1 MAAPKMRSEEEG
13 MSAAEMRM
21 KTTSELRRVPR
32 GGLPQNQYRMA
43 LQLFLMNSMGGRPQ
57 IDRSTAAAH
66 AAALRT
72 VRESYPGFEPT
83 ILQD

>member
-1 MAAPKMRSEEEG
+1 
-13 MSAAEMRM
+13 MSAAGMRM
-21 KTTSELRRVPR
+21 KTASELRRVPR

-43 LQLFLMNSMGGRPQ
+43 LQLYLMNSMGGRPQ
-57 IDRSTAAAH
+57 IERSTAAAH

-72 VRESYPGFEPT
+72 VRQHYREFTPT